1 MSTRQGKSE
10 ARKAIE
16 KARGSEMTFGAMLE
30 SLRMCDEV
38 SQADLARKLGVSR
51 AHLCDIEK
59 GRRAV
64 TPEKAAEFA
73 QVMGYS
79 VNQFVAQAIEDSLRK
94 LGLNLKVE
102 IKAA

>member
-1 MSTRQGKSE
+1 MRTGPGKSE
-10 ARKAIE
+10 ARKALE
-16 KARGSEMTFGAMLE
+16 KARGAEMTFGTMLE
-30 SLRMCDEV
+30 SLRVCDEL
-38 SQADLARKLGVSR
+38 SQAALARKLGVSR

-59 GRRAV
+59 GRRPV
-64 TPEKAAEFA
+64 TPERAAEFA
-73 QVMGYS
+73 QALGYS

>member
-1 MSTRQGKSE
+1 MSTKKSP
-10 ARKAIE
+10 ARKTLE
-16 KARGSEMTFGAMLE
+16 RVRGNELTFGKMLE
-30 SLRMCDEV
+30 SLRVCDELTQV
-38 SQADLARKLGVSR
+38 QMARKLGVSR

-73 QVMGYS
+73 EVLGYS
-79 VNQFVAQAIEDSLRK
+79 KNQFVAQAIEDSLRRI
-94 LGLNLKVE
+94 GLNLKVE